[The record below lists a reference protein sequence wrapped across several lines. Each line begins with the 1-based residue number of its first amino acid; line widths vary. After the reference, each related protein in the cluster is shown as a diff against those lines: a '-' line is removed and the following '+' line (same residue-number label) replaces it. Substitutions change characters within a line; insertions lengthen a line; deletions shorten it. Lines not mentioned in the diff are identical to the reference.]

1 MPSCIKCYGI
11 NLHTVPLFFRQTF
24 RSGKRGRYEKY
35 VAMMFSAT
43 SQLRQIIGELT
54 VVFGAHSSERLSTDN
69 TGCEAFHIERPFWCV
84 RSRCEPEPFRFWM
97 PLHQKISRLH
107 RSKIGEGLI
116 HLLDNIQWPIFQWV
130 RPDRLKL
137 KEFHRF
143 EGRAWK
149 RCERLLRT
157 HGALFDAL

>member
-1 MPSCIKCYGI
+1 
-11 NLHTVPLFFRQTF
+11 
-24 RSGKRGRYEKY
+24 
-35 VAMMFSAT
+35 
-43 SQLRQIIGELT
+43 
-54 VVFGAHSSERLSTDN
+54 
-69 TGCEAFHIERPFWCV
+69 
-84 RSRCEPEPFRFWM
+84 
-97 PLHQKISRLH
+97 
-107 RSKIGEGLI
+107 
-116 HLLDNIQWPIFQWV
+116 LLDNIQWPIFQWV